1 MRKLVKTKVPVVVD
15 ARTGVSEVLY
25 FEKVAEQRDDFAIFK
40 GQVGLYAYLIK
51 VYVMVNENLIPANKI
66 EPIQAV
72 YKLSTWLKLFGDLT
86 PNQIV
91 TKERELLIQQIDYNS
106 SDYWGLTSDDLE
118 PFNYKDNKTQPNL

>member
-1 MRKLVKTKVPVVVD
+1 MRKLVKTKEPVVVD

-51 VYVMVNENLIPANKI
+51 VYVMVNGNLVPANKI

-72 YKLSTWLKLFGDLT
+72 YKLSTWLNLFGDLT
-86 PNQIV
+86 PNKIV
-91 TKERELLIQQIDYNS
+91 TQEQELLIQQIDYNS
-106 SDYWGLTSDDLE
+106 RDYWGLTSDDLE
-118 PFNYKDNKTQPNL
+118 PFNYKDNKTQQKL